1 MARMMVWGGFM
12 NKFLMVFLTMLF
24 QLQSPNAVAQTF
36 PNQTAEVWTAKDFRF
51 HTGEVMPSMNIGY
64 TTLGNRAG

>member
-24 QLQSPNAVAQTF
+24 QLQSPTAVAQTF
-36 PNQTAEVWTAKDFRF
+36 PNQTTEV
-51 HTGEVMPSMNIGY
+51 
-64 TTLGNRAG
+64 

>member
-1 MARMMVWGGFM
+1 M